1 MALSRQT
8 RTWVVVA
15 QTGSER
21 GVWDPFPVSVLG
33 LRAEEGEE
41 LRSVTWAQ
49 GLLMDLCCP
58 QGLGKS

>member
-1 MALSRQT
+1 M
-8 RTWVVVA
+8 VA
-15 QTGSER
+15 ETGSER
-21 GVWDPFPVSVLG
+21 GVWGPFPVSVLG

-49 GLLMDLCCP
+49 GLLMDLCCL